1 MVPRARGH
9 VVRRRQVMVDAVTA
23 AAAAAAVALRVGP
36 CVERI
41 CRVSSSTRLR
51 YGGEVGV
58 LGRAAPRRNRAGGV

>member
-9 VVRRRQVMVDAVTA
+9 VVRRRQVMVDAVT